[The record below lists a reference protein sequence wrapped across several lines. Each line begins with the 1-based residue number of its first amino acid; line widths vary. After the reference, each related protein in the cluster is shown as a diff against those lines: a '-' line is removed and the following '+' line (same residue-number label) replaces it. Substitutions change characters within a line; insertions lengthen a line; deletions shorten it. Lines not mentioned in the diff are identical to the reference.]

1 MIKLLL
7 LALLFFLG
15 YSFFQALFPSR
26 PKGEKGEKYQSN
38 RSQSGEQMVQDP
50 QCGTY
55 LPLSEALS
63 ANIQGHRHYF
73 CSRKCRSQFKKKA

>member
-15 YSFFQALFPSR
+15 YSFFQAIFPTGSR
-26 PKGEKGEKYQSN
+26 GNKYKSN
-38 RSQSGEQMVQDP
+38 RSNHGEQMVQDP

-63 ANIQGHRHYF
+63 ANIHGQQHYF
-73 CSRKCRSQFKKKA
+73 CSRKCRTQFKKKT

>member
-15 YSFFQALFPSR
+15 YSFFQALFPPR
-26 PKGEKGEKYQSN
+26 GAGRRQPKNRTRDGEE
-38 RSQSGEQMVQDP
+38 MVQDP

-63 ANIQGHRHYF
+63 ATVRGKQHYF
-73 CSRKCRSQFKKKA
+73 CSRKCRNLYKKQA

>member
-26 PKGEKGEKYQSN
+26 QKGNRRTGNRSNKGEE
-38 RSQSGEQMVQDP
+38 MVQDP

-63 ANIQGHRHYF
+63 TNIRGKQYYF
-73 CSRKCRSQFKKKA
+73 CSRTCRTQFKKKN

>member
-15 YSFFQALFPSR
+15 YSFFQALLPR
-26 PKGEKGEKYQSN
+26 RRDQKPPAN
-38 RSQSGEQMVQDP
+38 RSQNGEQMVQDP

-55 LPLSEALS
+55 LPISEELS
-63 ANIQGHRHYF
+63 ANIQGRQYYF
-73 CSRKCRSQFKKKA
+73 CSRKCRKQYKKQT

>member
-15 YSFFQALFPSR
+15 YSFFQMLFPSSGKDNKR
-26 PKGEKGEKYQSN
+26 KSN
-38 RSQSGEQMVQDP
+38 RGIDGEQMVQDP

-55 LPLSEALS
+55 LPLSEAFN
-63 ANIQGHRHYF
+63 ATIRGRQYHF
-73 CSRKCRSQFKKKA
+73 CSRKCRTLFKKKR

>member
-26 PKGEKGEKYQSN
+26 RSSKPPAN
-38 RSQSGEQMVQDP
+38 RSQNGEQMVQDP

-55 LPLSEALS
+55 LPIGDALS
-63 ANIQGHRHYF
+63 ANIRGQHHYF
-73 CSRKCRSQFKKKA
+73 C

>member
-15 YSFFQALFPSR
+15 YSFFQALFPT
-26 PKGEKGEKYQSN
+26 QSKKDKNKAN
-38 RSQSGEQMVQDP
+38 RSNSGEQMVQDP

-63 ANIQGHRHYF
+63 ANIRGQQHYF
-73 CSRKCRSQFKKKA
+73 CSRKCRTQFKKNA

>member
-26 PKGEKGEKYQSN
+26 NPGDKRQAN
-38 RSQSGEQMVQDP
+38 RSRDGEQMVHDP

-55 LPLSEALS
+55 LPISEAIR
-63 ANIQGHRHYF
+63 ANVHGQQHYF
-73 CSRKCRSQFKKKA
+73 CSRKCRRQFKKQT

>member
-26 PKGEKGEKYQSN
+26 NKELKRKADQMKN
-38 RSQSGEQMVQDP
+38 GEQMVQDP
-50 QCGTY
+50 HCGKY

-63 ANIQGHRHYF
+63 ANIRGQHHYF
-73 CSRKCRSQFKKKA
+73 CSPECRTEFKKKS